1 MAYAE
6 GTHKNYRTQW
16 RAYLYFCFYFG
27 FTPLPASLE
36 AVCLYCQFLSC
47 SMTTQLVRT
56 YLSGVKYLH
65 VSIGF
70 DFPFYEAPQELK
82 LTLRGLDC
90 MVKHAPLRA
99 PPVTPSLLR
108 ALVQCSSR
116 ASVQE
121 SVFSWYFFLLFFFSP
136 VFRILFRRPNLL
148 TRPSIY
154 AGVTLFWLASVFLS
168 PSSGPKPISPEPSLS
183 LFHDIVFQIH
193 CCVRFELI
201 FKCAHVYRA
210 RCSAFLLHCVT
221 FRFLHRCY
229 KSTVCFCLQG
239 PPRTYRCS

>member
-121 SVFSWYFFLLFFFSP
+121 SVFSWYFL
-136 VFRILFRRPNLL
+136 
-148 TRPSIY
+148 
-154 AGVTLFWLASVFLS
+154 
-168 PSSGPKPISPEPSLS
+168 
-183 LFHDIVFQIH
+183 
-193 CCVRFELI
+193 
-201 FKCAHVYRA
+201 
-210 RCSAFLLHCVT
+210 
-221 FRFLHRCY
+221 
-229 KSTVCFCLQG
+229 
-239 PPRTYRCS
+239 